1 MLVAAAGIGDGQDPD
16 RMAGAVG
23 AGGAAGAVPNVA
35 VDQGA
40 AEDLGGGREG
50 GGEFDAGLGDQF
62 MFHPY

>member
-1 MLVAAAGIGDGQDPD
+1 
-16 RMAGAVG
+16 MAEALGT
-23 AGGAAGAVPNVA
+23 GGAAGAVPDVA